1 MAVFGRRELH
11 INGVVVADEQPV
23 TGRLEGLVVA
33 EPGRVEDG
41 RREQDDEHGDTRAA
55 RPDVATSVQRVT
67 DGDVATESHV
77 HSQPRTAQLERVD
90 QTPAPASRVHRTARL
105 SSSLNATSVLSFR
118 NGVID
123 ANQGSLL

>member
-90 QTPAPASRVHRTARL
+90 QTLRQHHAYIVQLASHHHSTLHR
-105 SSSLNATSVLSFR
+105 SCPSVT
-118 NGVID
+118 V
-123 ANQGSLL
+123 